1 MLQIISIVILPTNPV
16 IRIMKGFHELPGLDN
31 TATCIVS
38 KEDLAVSDINCLLK
52 LGRFAMIQL
61 ALEDEELMMESVSS
75 SNLMFQSKDS
85 LSLSVQS
92 LTLEV
97 AEPSSE
103 VARHALINGDND
115 GNKIRYTA
123 IDKNC
128 MVDHS
133 PNLVKLRHVSSS
145 AFDSQ
150 SGQVPLAD
158 NDVETN
164 SEDNLDDETDCITV
178 TNAVAGV
185 DSRSKLNF

>member
-1 MLQIISIVILPTNPV
+1 
-16 IRIMKGFHELPGLDN
+16 MKTFMNFQGCVVP
-31 TATCIVS
+31 
-38 KEDLAVSDINCLLK
+38 KEDLDVYDNHADMSSDDTTC
-52 LGRFAMIQL
+52 ASS

-75 SNLMFQSKDS
+75 SNIMFQSKDS

-115 GNKIRYTA
+115 GNKQADTYTA

-133 PNLVKLRHVSSS
+133 SNLVKTQVRVLKCFLIVRVNMYLSLIMMLRQTQRIILMMKPI
-145 AFDSQ
+145 ALQ
-150 SGQVPLAD
+150 
-158 NDVETN
+158 
-164 SEDNLDDETDCITV
+164 
-178 TNAVAGV
+178 
-185 DSRSKLNF
+185 

>member
-1 MLQIISIVILPTNPV
+1 
-16 IRIMKGFHELPGLDN
+16 MKTFMNFQGCVVP
-31 TATCIVS
+31 
-38 KEDLAVSDINCLLK
+38 KEDLDVYDNHADMSSDDVNHTVSVKVQTTC
-52 LGRFAMIQL
+52 ASS

-75 SNLMFQSKDS
+75 SNIMFQSKDS

-115 GNKIRYTA
+115 GNK
-123 IDKNC
+123 
-128 MVDHS
+128 VD
-133 PNLVKLRHVSSS
+133 PIGSSRS
-145 AFDSQ
+145 GPPFDVRNSIIPSETLSCTCPQVLFDSQ
-150 SGQVPLAD
+150 SEHVPLAD

-178 TNAVAGV
+178 TNAVDGV